1 MTRRLILAVAL
12 ALVTL
17 SGALAAPLAA
27 AAPVAPPARATLPD
41 IEDEVMCTV
50 CGVPLQEAGEAP
62 FAMREREFINARIA
76 RGETK
81 AQIKRE
87 LVAQYGNDVLALPKA
102 SGFALAAY
110 AVPVIAVLAGILALA
125 VLAPRWRRQ
134 GARRSEEP
142 GEQPPVSPTDSRRL
156 DEELARFDG

>member
-1 MTRRLILAVAL
+1 VTGRFVPRATLVLMVLCAAL
-12 ALVTL
+12 
-17 SGALAAPLAA
+17 SAPLAA
-27 AAPVAPPARATLPD
+27 RAAPPARATLPD

-62 FAMREREFINARIA
+62 FAVRERNFINARIA

-87 LVAQYGNDVLALPKA
+87 LVAQYGSDVLALPKA

-110 AVPVIAVLAGILALA
+110 AVPVLAVLAGILALA
-125 VLAPRWRRQ
+125 LLAPRWRRR
-134 GARRSEEP
+134 GARRSEEAAEP
-142 GEQPPVSPTDSRRL
+142 APVSPTDSRRL